1 MAQVGERFYNINLES
16 NGDCTLGP
24 VQTPPSFSDQ
34 PNLIHW
40 IKYMKS
46 SAFESISNAYFAS
59 GLTKTSIFLL
69 LNLVQLASESI

>member
-1 MAQVGERFYNINLES
+1 MAQVGERFYNINPES
-16 NGDCTLGP
+16 NGDCTLDP

-46 SAFESISNAYFAS
+46 SAFSNAYFAS